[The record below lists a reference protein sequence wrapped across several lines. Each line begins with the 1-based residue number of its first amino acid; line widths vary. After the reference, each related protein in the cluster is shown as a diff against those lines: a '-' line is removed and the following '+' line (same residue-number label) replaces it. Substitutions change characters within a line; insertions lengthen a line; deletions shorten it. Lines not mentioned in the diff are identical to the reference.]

1 MFQIL
6 AQLHYMP
13 DGWKDHPQSLVTRS
27 EFVKVFQYKFVN
39 ICLKASLSNLGNLKF
54 LLNL

>member
-13 DGWKDHPQSLVTRS
+13 DNWKNHPQSLVTRS
-27 EFVKVFQYKFVN
+27 EFVKVFQYKFVCF
-39 ICLKASLSNLGNLKF
+39 ILFIIILQLWKI
-54 LLNL
+54 

>member
-39 ICLKASLSNLGNLKF
+39 IFFKDLGFKF
-54 LLNL
+54 LLNFY